1 MLNYFPKFIT
11 RGAITLYFISLL
23 AMFVGFTQYTM
34 RPLWIV
40 FGIAQVIGF
49 FYFANIL
56 SKRWA
61 NYSPKLFEKKL
72 LYTALAL
79 RLAWV
84 IFSYFLYQKMTGVPF
99 EFDAADAIAYDAMGK
114 DGAFHFS
121 NGYFNVF
128 QIFEYMGIS
137 DTGYASYLSL
147 VYWIT
152 DNSILFARILK
163 AIWATLMC
171 ILVYR
176 LAVRNF
182 GEKIGRIAAIIC
194 MLFPNFIYY
203 CGLHLKETEMIF
215 LTVLFLERAD
225 HLLRSRDFSFKSI
238 SLTLLIAALL
248 FTFRTVLGAVAILS
262 VISAIVF
269 TSERVS
275 RWGRRILVGFLLA
288 LVIAFFAGGKI
299 ANDISDLW
307 ETREENQQVGLE
319 WRANREGGNE
329 LVRYASKSIFLPA
342 IFIIPFPTMVN
353 IETQQNQQLI
363 HGGYAIKDILS
374 FFLLLAIFLIVFQQ
388 QRWKDFTLLEAFLV
402 GYLTVIALSNFAQS
416 ERFHLPAMPV
426 YMMFVA
432 YGIAHV
438 DVRNKKYFQPY
449 LVLLFLIFIAWNYFK
464 LRGRGLV

>member
-1 MLNYFPKFIT
+1 
-11 RGAITLYFISLL
+11 
-23 AMFVGFTQYTM
+23 
-34 RPLWIV
+34 
-40 FGIAQVIGF
+40 
-49 FYFANIL
+49 
-56 SKRWA
+56 
-61 NYSPKLFEKKL
+61 
-72 LYTALAL
+72 
-79 RLAWV
+79 
-84 IFSYFLYQKMTGVPF
+84 
-99 EFDAADAIAYDAMGK
+99 
-114 DGAFHFS
+114 
-121 NGYFNVF
+121 
-128 QIFEYMGIS
+128 
-137 DTGYASYLSL
+137 
-147 VYWIT
+147 
-152 DNSILFARILK
+152 
-163 AIWATLMC
+163 
-171 ILVYR
+171 
-176 LAVRNF
+176 
-182 GEKIGRIAAIIC
+182 
-194 MLFPNFIYY
+194 
-203 CGLHLKETEMIF
+203 MIF
-215 LTVLFLERAD
+215 LTVIFLERAD

-262 VISAIVF
+262 VISAVVF

-275 RWGRRILVGFLLA
+275 RWGRRIFVGFLLA

-299 ANDISDLW
+299 ASDISDLW

-388 QRWKDFTLLEAFLV
+388 KRWKDFTLLEAFLV
-402 GYLTVIALSNFAQS
+402 GYLIVIALSNFAHS
-416 ERFHLPAMPV
+416 ERFHLPAIPV

-432 YGIAHV
+432 YGIAHIN
-438 DVRNKKYFQPY
+438 VRNKKYFQPY